1 MAIDWSEKEIDTIEK
16 VDKYMSRH
24 KDYSKIMSYYGVD
37 RRPTEKEEKL
47 IRVWLDEY
55 KTPFELIKEAC
66 QRTVEKT
73 NGVAVGYTNGIL
85 KNWHENGINTI
96 EAVEQMDKQFSNKI
110 ENNENSKGNTEV
122 IKNSFNNFNQRVYT
136 DEEIMARLAEKN
148 KKR

>member
-1 MAIDWSEKEIDTIEK
+1 
-16 VDKYMSRH
+16 
-24 KDYSKIMSYYGVD
+24 MSYYGVD

-55 KTPFELIKEAC
+55 KTPFELIKRGLP
-66 QRTVEKT
+66 RTCRK
-73 NGVAVGYTNGIL
+73 NKWSCFVGYTNGIL